1 MALKALHTTYDIAYS
16 QIDAFKRPSKVM
28 SYFAGYYNYLRNKE
42 DASQTAPSNRPSTEY
57 PPNGVLRAH
66 VIKAECSL
74 QIAILNLLHESVLD
88 YLKCVVY
95 LKRVMSGKSIKKWVQ
110 IIQPLWTP
118 ILYHASS
125 LAKVLNAIYA
135 FGWKPDKQLGFLL
148 LNQCVESKGVRSSMA
163 TVMMLT
169 YYSLAISSAPRI
181 LSDAYK
187 KTAMKM
193 LLDAQQHNT
202 NSVLYLY
209 FAGIMARFG
218 SDLPLSTQSFL
229 HTMELSRKEWAEV
242 ALSNACRLEIA
253 INHMITG
260 NWIHAASAF
269 KYLFEQR
276 YGSPAF
282 YRYMQGACYEMIGER
297 AQAIILFAEVPKL
310 VVKKLG
316 GRLSDIDAYVL
327 RKVNMFQKSGF
338 QNLDFFVP
346 ALEYMSIFNLLP
358 YMTHELLEVS
368 LERLN
373 RGLAAIQ
380 KCEELEQEER
390 MQEIA
395 TEKPLPDYFNEL
407 ASLFVV
413 KATVLNILGRPE
425 ETTLDLNWVID
436 HQDCILDDTW
446 TVPFALWEAGISCWI
461 LDTKEKSQQVWKRAV
476 DYSRFDF
483 EHRLAIRLTL
493 ALTHIEG
500 FTKEQN

>member
-1 MALKALHTTYDIAYS
+1 
-16 QIDAFKRPSKVM
+16 M

-42 DASQTAPSNRPSTEY
+42 DASQTALSNRPSTEY

-95 LKRVMSGKSIKKWVQ
+95 LKRAYNSYSYVWQEYQKMGADHSTFMDANTISCLQFGVGSVH
-110 IIQPLWTP
+110 L
-118 ILYHASS
+118 ILSA
-125 LAKVLNAIYA
+125 LPAKVLNAIYA